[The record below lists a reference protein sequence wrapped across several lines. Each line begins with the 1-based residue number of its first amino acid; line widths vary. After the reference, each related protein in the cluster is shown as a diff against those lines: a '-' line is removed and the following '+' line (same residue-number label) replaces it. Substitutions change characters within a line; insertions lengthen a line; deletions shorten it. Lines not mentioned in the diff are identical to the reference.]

1 MFLPWVAV
9 WRRITFILLL
19 LFFRIKVRLSNSRRK
34 KRRNQIMLCNGGK
47 KIRGKTR
54 RKKKKRKAAFN
65 GTQRCYAGA
74 EQMAKEQLCGS
85 GVTSSFSPFSVLFRY
100 IQKKKEIASVME
112 TQAHTNW
119 SVLWIVAF
127 AFACEAQNLS
137 FQLLPRTSFLLFF
150 FLSLFSHFLSRCFLL
165 LLASSCCLLFFFF
178 VAVVVLLGIEK
189 RTHTYAHAYK

>member
-19 LFFRIKVRLSNSRRK
+19 LFFRTKVRLSNSRRT

-54 RKKKKRKAAFN
+54 RKKKKERRLSMEPRGVMLERSRWRKNSYVVQA
-65 GTQRCYAGA
+65 
-74 EQMAKEQLCGS
+74 LL
-85 GVTSSFSPFSVLFRY
+85 PPSVLFQFY
-100 IQKKKEIASVME
+100 FATYKKKKEIASVME

-150 FLSLFSHFLSRCFLL
+150 FLSFFSHFLSRCFLL
-165 LLASSCCLLFFFF
+165 LLASSCCLLFFF
-178 VAVVVLLGIEK
+178 L
-189 RTHTYAHAYK
+189 